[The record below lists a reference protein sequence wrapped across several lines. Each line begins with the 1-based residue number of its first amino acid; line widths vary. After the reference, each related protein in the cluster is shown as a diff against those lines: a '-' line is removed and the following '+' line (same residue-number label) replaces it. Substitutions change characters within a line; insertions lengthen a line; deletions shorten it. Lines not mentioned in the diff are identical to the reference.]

1 MNLSDLGEFGFIER
15 MRSWLPPGTT
25 VVGIGDDAAV
35 ADLVGS
41 RLVAS
46 ADALVAGVH
55 FRLDWS
61 TASDV
66 GFKSVSVNVSD
77 LAAMGAVPRW
87 LLLVL
92 CTPPSIGADV
102 LESLYG
108 GVIEACALYGTE
120 LIGGDTV
127 RSSELMLSVTALGE
141 IDGDPLRRSGAM
153 VGDVIAV
160 TAPLGKAAAGVE
172 LLRSSDPSGVVPEDG
187 VACIDAHRRPVAR
200 VHEGAKLKS
209 AGAHAAIDIS
219 DGLSSDARRL
229 AEASGVG
236 IEIDARLVPV
246 APEALAVAV
255 DRGWD
260 ALQMVLGGGEDL
272 ELLAAIPEGG
282 PSAAELGLIEIGR
295 VVDSGMW
302 LVDEETRSPLDVS
315 GYDHFKSKQD
325 GAERLPR

>member
-15 MRSWLPPGTT
+15 MRSWLPPGSV

-35 ADLVGS
+35 ADVDAP
-41 RLVAS
+41 RVVVT
-46 ADALVAGVH
+46 ADALVEGVH

-61 TASDV
+61 TASDI

-92 CTPPSIGADV
+92 CTPASIGEDV

-127 RSSELMLSVTALGE
+127 RSSQLVLSVTAIGE
-141 IDGDPLRRSGAM
+141 IVGDPLRRSGAK
-153 VGDVIAV
+153 VGDDLAV
-160 TAPLGKAAAGVE
+160 TGTLGRAAAGVN
-172 LLRSSDPSGVVPEDG
+172 LLSSGDSKGVIPEDA

-200 VHEGAKLKS
+200 AREGSRLKA

-219 DGLSSDARRL
+219 DGLASDAHRM

-236 IEIDARLVPV
+236 IEIDAQRLPI
-246 APEALAVAV
+246 APEALSVAG

-260 ALQMVLGGGEDL
+260 VRQMVLGGGEDL
-272 ELLAAIPEGG
+272 ELLVALPPGDSQARAP
-282 PSAAELGLIEIGR
+282 GLLDIGR
-295 VVDSGMW
+295 VVESGLW
-302 LVDEETRSPLDVS
+302 LVDGDERAELDPM
-315 GYDHFKSKQD
+315 GYDHF
-325 GAERLPR
+325 RR

>member
-1 MNLSDLGEFGFIER
+1 MNLSDLGEFGFIDR
-15 MRSWLPPGTT
+15 MRSWLPPGSA

-35 ADLVGS
+35 ADIEGS
-41 RLVAS
+41 RIVAT
-46 ADALVAGVH
+46 ADALVEGVH

-92 CTPPSIGADV
+92 CAPPSAGADV

-120 LIGGDTV
+120 VIGGDTV
-127 RSSELMLSVTALGE
+127 RSSELMLAVTALGE
-141 IDGDPLRRSGAM
+141 IEGDPLLRSGAKS
-153 VGDVIAV
+153 GDVLAV
-160 TAPLGKAAAGVE
+160 TAPLGKAAAGVR
-172 LLRSSDPSGVVPEDG
+172 LLASSDLNGVIPEDG

-200 VHEGAKLKS
+200 VQEGSKLKA
-209 AGAHAAIDIS
+209 AGAHATIDIS
-219 DGLSSDARRL
+219 DGLASDARRI

-236 IEIDARLVPV
+236 VEIDAERVPV
-246 APEALAVAV
+246 APEARGVAE

-260 ALQMVLGGGEDL
+260 ALELAIVGGEDL
-272 ELLAAIPEGG
+272 ELLVAIPPGG
-282 PSAAELGLIEIGR
+282 PTASELGLIEVGR
-295 VVDSGMW
+295 VVEDGVW
-302 LVDEETRSPLDVS
+302 LVRDGARIELGTT
-315 GYDHFKSKQD
+315 GWDHFK
-325 GAERLPR
+325 P

>member
-1 MNLSDLGEFGFIER
+1 VNLSDLGEFGFIER
-15 MRSWLPPGTT
+15 MRSWLPPGTA

-35 ADLVGS
+35 ADVAGS
-41 RLVAS
+41 RIAAT
-46 ADALVAGVH
+46 ADALVEGVH
-55 FRLDWS
+55 FRRDWS

-92 CTPPSIGADV
+92 CAPASTGTDV

-120 LIGGDTV
+120 LVGGDTV

-141 IDGDPLRRSGAM
+141 IEGDPMLRSGAKI
-153 VGDVIAV
+153 GDVLAV
-160 TAPLGKAAAGVE
+160 TAPLGKAAAGVN
-172 LLRSSDPSGVVPEDG
+172 LLLSSDSRGVIPEDG

-200 VHEGAKLKS
+200 VHDGIRLKS

-219 DGLSSDARRL
+219 DGLALDARRL
-229 AEASGVG
+229 SEASGVG
-236 IEIDARLVPV
+236 IEIDARCVPI
-246 APEALAVAV
+246 APEAHAVAD

-272 ELLAAIPEGG
+272 ELLVSIPPAG
-282 PSAAELGLIEIGR
+282 PTAKELGLIEIGR
-295 VVDSGMW
+295 IVDDGLW
-302 LVDEETRSPLDVS
+302 LTDGGERKQLDAT
-315 GYDHFKSKQD
+315 GYDHF
-325 GAERLPR
+325 RR